1 MLVHNLC
8 SYLALLR
15 SRALKI
21 DEWGE
26 FSYASSLSLCLSI
39 HYCVTL
45 SPNTSLHLAR
55 TLSNSLSVA
64 ENLHLTSDRSKPV
77 AEVHAENIFSAS

>member
-15 SRALKI
+15 SRALKM

-26 FSYASSLSLCLSI
+26 FSYASSLSLSVSPSITALHFPPTLLS
-39 HYCVTL
+39 
-45 SPNTSLHLAR
+45 TSLALSR
-55 TLSNSLSVA
+55 TL
-64 ENLHLTSDRSKPV
+64 
-77 AEVHAENIFSAS
+77 

>member
-1 MLVHNLC
+1 MQLFGLITFEGAEDGRVGRIF
-8 SYLALLR
+8 LR
-15 SRALKI
+15 QL
-21 DEWGE
+21 
-26 FSYASSLSLCLSI
+26 SLSLCLSI

-64 ENLHLTSDRSKPV
+64 ENLHLTSDHSKPV